1 MLEFKPLSDFTVLK
15 DYFSCSEIGFCD
27 ITVGT
32 KYLWQNEFI
41 NEYAIFDGTLILKES
56 CPDYKNAF
64 YFPMGKNVSG
74 ALEEIEK
81 YCVFTGLDL
90 QFCCIDNKTASFL
103 ADNYFEVSISNDRN
117 WSDYIYL
124 KEKISTYSGR
134 NLNGKRNHVNK
145 FKKTYEYTVNKITKQ
160 DFLDIKTFLLEF
172 ERGTDF
178 SVWSEREE
186 IKKVYDYIEKHEEL
200 GQVGACIR
208 VDGKVVAISLGEVVG
223 DTLYVHVEKAL
234 KTYDGVYPT
243 MAKEFAS
250 LPEFNGVKYVN
261 REEDCGD
268 AGLRI
273 SKLSYHPLEIKE
285 KNLVK
290 VKSQFDRVTY
300 PFFLKTE
307 RLTIENTSE
316 DSKIDY
322 YNLSI
327 DDDLNKLWGYDYRE
341 DLNGREPT
349 PEYFMEFMSGLIKKR
364 EEYSLMVK
372 KEGEVVGEIVLHNF
386 SFKCDVEVG
395 FRFFKTHQK
404 KGYARESVLAV
415 IQKLKDVG
423 FKKIKSRCHVDN
435 IPSYNLI
442 TALGLKQVKKT
453 KTHIFFETNI

>member
-1 MLEFKPLSDFTVLK
+1 MLEFKPLTDFTVLK

-32 KYLWQNEFI
+32 KYLWQNEFK

-56 CPDYKNAF
+56 CPDYKDAF
-64 YFPMGKNVSG
+64 YFPMGKNVFG

-81 YCVFTGLDL
+81 YCVFYGLDL
-90 QFCCIDNKTASFL
+90 KFCCIDNKTASFI
-103 ADNYFEVSISNDRN
+103 AENYFDVSISNDRD

-124 KEKISTYSGR
+124 KEKLSTYSGR

-145 FKKTYEYTVNKITKQ
+145 FKKTYAYTVNKISES
-160 DFLDIKTFLLEF
+160 DFLDIKNFLREF

-186 IKKVYDYIEKHEEL
+186 IRKVYDYIKRYKEL
-200 GQVGACIR
+200 GQIGACIR

-234 KTYDGVYPT
+234 KSYDGIYPT

-250 LPEFNGVKYVN
+250 LEEFSGVKYVN

-290 VKSQFDRVTY
+290 VKSQFERVAY
-300 PFFLKTE
+300 PFFTKTE
-307 RLTIENTSE
+307 RLTIKSNENSDKE
-316 DSKIDY
+316 AY

-327 DDDLNKLWGYDYRE
+327 DDDLNRLWGYDYRE
-341 DLNGREPT
+341 DLKNRKPT
-349 PEYFMEFMSGLIKKR
+349 PEYFMEFMSGLIQKR

-372 KEGEVVGEIVLHNF
+372 KDGEVVGEIVLHNF

-395 FRFFKTHQK
+395 FRFFKAHQK
-404 KGYARESVLAV
+404 KGYARESVSAV
-415 IQKLKDVG
+415 IEKLKEFG
-423 FKKIKSRCHVDN
+423 FKKIKSRCHVQN
-435 IPSYNLI
+435 TPSYNLI
-442 TALGLKQVKKT
+442 TSLGLKQVRKT
-453 KTHIFFETNI
+453 DTHIFFEKNI